1 MVPAD
6 YAYFVFLLEKFVE
19 SCADVAADT
28 GEDNNDPQ
36 PIREPTVDYPELSYR
51 DITGDWK
58 VLQPRIIYRIRELPV
73 LHSEASKAIDY
84 VKKADFPGD
93 YREYFRERRYQYAR
107 LGLRTIIQVRRLRKI
122 AGFPETRLAA
132 TFWSAQPVLWEVW
145 RIERRRRAKEA
156 AEHRKLYCTEPYED
170 SMG

>member
-1 MVPAD
+1 MLPATGRCSSH
-6 YAYFVFLLEKFVE
+6 ALCIAFVNK
-19 SCADVAADT
+19 
-28 GEDNNDPQ
+28 P
-36 PIREPTVDYPELSYR
+36 
-51 DITGDWK
+51 
-58 VLQPRIIYRIRELPV
+58 VLQ
-73 LHSEASKAIDY
+73 SEASKAIAY
-84 VKKADFPGD
+84 VKEADFPGD

-145 RIERRRRAKEA
+145 RIERRRRTKEA
-156 AEHRKLYCTEPYED
+156 AEHWKLYGTQPYED